1 MATPT
6 TGAEMLRAYC
16 DGERG
21 RQNALATRL
30 DISQAAVSA
39 WASGKSRPE
48 PAYREAL
55 AVALGIPVDAWVTD
69 DDRAIVERARAAVA
83 TADAAAA
90 PVQEVA

>member
-1 MATPT
+1 MSTTTP
-6 TGAEMLRAYC
+6 GADQLRAYFEA
-16 DGERG
+16 ERG
-21 RQNALATRL
+21 RQSALARRL
-30 DISQAAVSA
+30 GISQAAVSA
-39 WASGKSRPE
+39 WASGDSRPE

-55 AVALGIPVDAWVTD
+55 SVALNIPVEAWVND